1 MHAKHAGIKMK
12 RCSSTNVIVISSVVL
27 SLPFQVVP
35 DDKGGIVFTF
45 IFPFRLKMYIVPK
58 VV

>member
-1 MHAKHAGIKMK
+1 MHAKHAHIKMK
-12 RCSSTNVIVISSVVL
+12 LCSTNVIVISSVVL

>member
-1 MHAKHAGIKMK
+1 MHAKHAHIKMK
-12 RCSSTNVIVISSVVL
+12 LCSTNVIVISSVVL

-45 IFPFRLKMYIVPK
+45 IFPFQIENVHCT
-58 VV
+58 